1 MMPANEANRKT
12 LDILNKK
19 FYDTSKDLEEKIEK
33 AISEGLFFIS
43 GDGVLPDQI
52 IQSLRELGYT
62 VKISSQFNES
72 YYNISWC

>member
-1 MMPANEANRKT
+1 MIPSNEANRRT

-19 FYDTSKDLEEKIEK
+19 FYDTSKDLEVKIER
-33 AISEGLFFIS
+33 AISEGLFSIS
-43 GDGVLPDQI
+43 GDGVLPEQI

-72 YYNISWC
+72 CYSISWR